1 MNQLATQAE
10 PQRNGLFVAFEGMDG
25 AGKTTL
31 VNWVTA
37 LLELRNVP
45 VLSTRQPW
53 AQAARDKL
61 EEPTLGCSDRLRVAT
76 VDREEHIRHVVEP
89 ALRRGEVVLCDR
101 YYLTSA
107 AYLNGSAREVLQ
119 SQAAAFRAPDLWVYV
134 STPLDVCAGRLWE
147 RGGVDREW
155 SIQRL
160 REIRAGYAYTLT
172 ILPDP
177 MVVVP
182 GMGAE
187 EERANWVARI
197 VQDMYRRRN
206 GR

>member
-1 MNQLATQAE
+1 MNQLATQPE
-10 PQRNGLFVAFEGMDG
+10 PYHNGLLVAFEGLDG

-53 AQAARDKL
+53 AQAARDAL
-61 EEPTLGCSDRLRVAT
+61 HQPDLAPSDRLRIGT
-76 VDREEHIRHVVEP
+76 IDREEHLRKVVEP

-101 YYLTSA
+101 YYLSA
-107 AYLNGSAREVLQ
+107 AAYHNGSAREVLQ

-182 GMGAE
+182 GMGPQ

-197 VQDMYRRRN
+197 VQDMYTRRN